1 MKKLLAVTSVV
12 TAVALTLTGC
22 AADVVNGAAAQAES
36 TRPVE
41 TSTVQA
47 NTFDL
52 NFINQIRP
60 LLQDTV
66 ALSGQL
72 LASEGIDPEV
82 RKTAQTSMN
91 RQQDEIIQL
100 NSLLEQ
106 WGTIGESTEGVTDVL
121 PEASRTN
128 DVEPTADLR
137 RMSEAGRAEF
147 YLTEL
152 QERLELMISL
162 AEEEILQG
170 ESPQLRDQAELM
182 IQVKSERLRQID
194 ALLAAED

>member
-1 MKKLLAVTSVV
+1 MKKLLSVVSVV

-22 AADVVNGAAAQAES
+22 TTKGVSGAAAQAES

-41 TSTVQA
+41 TGTVRA

-66 ALSGQL
+66 ALGEQL
-72 LASEGIDPEV
+72 LASEGIAPEV
-82 RKTAQTSMN
+82 KETAHKSMK

-121 PEASRTN
+121 PEASSTN
-128 DVEPTADLR
+128 EVEPTADLR
-137 RMSEAGRAEF
+137 SMPESGRAEF

-152 QERLELMISL
+152 RERLELMISL

-170 ESPQLRDQAELM
+170 ESPQLKDQAELM
-182 IQVKSERLRQID
+182 IQLKSDRLRQID
-194 ALLAAED
+194 ALLAP